1 MTAITIK
8 KAEEL
13 REKLKAAPKV
23 SPEKVEIT
31 KTELIG
37 MLRGEIEAMQKR
49 GYSLADIAKFI
60 TDDGIE
66 ITAPT
71 LKSYLQRS
79 KTNKKPRAKKTTV
92 TPKGEA
98 PKTVDTNKSEPKGF
112 GYNPEPNKEE
122 LL

>member
-13 REKLKAAPKV
+13 RDKLKAAPKV

-79 KTNKKPRAKKTTV
+79 KTNKKPRTKKTPV
-92 TPKGEA
+92 TPKVESSE
-98 PKTVDTNKSEPKGF
+98 TVKSTTKEFGF
-112 GYNPEPNKEE
+112 NPEPNKED
-122 LL
+122 LI

>member
-23 SPEKVEIT
+23 SPDKVEIT

-37 MLRGEIEAMQKR
+37 MLRSEIEAMQKR

-60 TDDGIE
+60 SDDGIE

-79 KTNKKPRAKKTTV
+79 KTNKKPRTKKTAV
-92 TPKGEA
+92 TPKVES
-98 PKTVDTNKSEPKGF
+98 SEPIKTAHKEF
-112 GYNPEPNKEE
+112 GLNSEQSKEGSI
-122 LL
+122 

>member
-13 REKLKAAPKV
+13 RDKLKAAPKV

-98 PKTVDTNKSEPKGF
+98 TNTVDTNKSEPKEF
-112 GYNPEPNKEE
+112 GYNPVPNKEE